1 MFCFIT
7 EGTCLP
13 IQNYNSNWEWGEL
26 LVKLTEVLL
35 NRKRTEGSQNEGF
48 DSWSEAV
55 QAVPI
60 HLVGPGKYQP
70 RQEFGQEA
78 LEELAESIKTH
89 GLLQPVV
96 VRRGAIGYE
105 LIVGERR
112 LRACK
117 HLGWEVIP
125 AIVRDV
131 EDREA
136 AELALIENL
145 QRSDLHVFEVAEGY
159 ERLLTEFAL
168 TQEELATRLGISQAN
183 IANKIRLLR
192 LPMQVRE
199 IISREMLS
207 ERHGRA
213 LLRLDNLEHQL
224 RVLEKV
230 VADDLNVKQT
240 EQLVTSFVD
249 PRDGKARRDKPEGK
263 RKLIIKD
270 LRLFTNS
277 VRQLTDTL
285 QSSGLVVKVEE
296 KDSDEVY
303 EIVVTVQKPH
313 GGEMNG

>member
-1 MFCFIT
+1 M
-7 EGTCLP
+7 
-13 IQNYNSNWEWGEL
+13 
-26 LVKLTEVLL
+26 KLTEVLL
-35 NRKRTEGSQNEGF
+35 NRKRSEGAQEEGF

-55 QAVPI
+55 QTLPI
-60 HLVGPGKYQP
+60 HLIGPGKYQP
-70 RQEFGQEA
+70 RQEFDQEA
-78 LEELAESIKTH
+78 LEELGESIKTH

-112 LRACK
+112 LRACR

-136 AELALIENL
+136 AELSLIENL

-168 TQEELATRLGISQAN
+168 TQEELATKLGISQAN
-183 IANKIRLLR
+183 IANKIRLLK
-192 LPMQVRE
+192 LPSQVRE

-213 LLRLDNLEHQL
+213 LLRLDHLEQQL
-224 RVLEKV
+224 RALEKI
-230 VADDLNVKQT
+230 VAGDLSVKQT
-240 EQLVTSFVD
+240 EELVTSLVD
-249 PRDGKARRDKPEGK
+249 PRSAKRKRDKPEGK

-285 QSSGLVVKVEE
+285 QSSGLVVKV
-296 KDSDEVY
+296 DERENDDIY

>member
-1 MFCFIT
+1 MFWCIW
-7 EGTCLP
+7 EGTRLS
-13 IQNYNSNWEWGEL
+13 IQNYNINWEWGESM
-26 LVKLTEVLL
+26 KLTEVLL
-35 NRKRTEGSQNEGF
+35 NRKRSEGPKDEAF
-48 DSWSEAV
+48 DSWSETV
-55 QAVPI
+55 QALPI
-60 HLVGPGKYQP
+60 HLIGAGKYQP
-70 RQEFGQEA
+70 RQEFAQEA

-117 HLGWEVIP
+117 DLGWEVIP

-131 EDREA
+131 DDREA

-145 QRSDLHVFEVAEGY
+145 QRSDLHVFEIAEGY
-159 ERLLTEFAL
+159 ERLLTEFEL
-168 TQEELATRLGISQAN
+168 TQDELATRLGISQAN

-192 LPMQVRE
+192 LPTQVRD

-213 LLRLDNLEHQL
+213 LLRLANLEQQL
-224 RVLEKV
+224 QVLERV
-230 VADDLNVKQT
+230 VADDLSVKQT
-240 EQLVTSFVD
+240 EELVTSFLD
-249 PRDGKARRDKPEGK
+249 PQNSEGKRDKPEKK

-277 VRQLTDTL
+277 VRQLTNTL
-285 QSSGLVVKVEE
+285 QSSGLVVKV
-296 KDSDEVY
+296 DERENDDIY

>member
-1 MFCFIT
+1 M
-7 EGTCLP
+7 
-13 IQNYNSNWEWGEL
+13 
-26 LVKLTEVLL
+26 KLTEVLL
-35 NRKRTEGSQNEGF
+35 NRKRSEGAQEEGF

-55 QAVPI
+55 QTLPI
-60 HLVGPGKYQP
+60 HLISPGKYQP
-70 RQEFGQEA
+70 RQEFDQEA
-78 LEELAESIKTH
+78 LEELGESIKTH

-112 LRACK
+112 LRACR

-136 AELALIENL
+136 AELSLIENL

-168 TQEELATRLGISQAN
+168 TQEELATKLGISQAN
-183 IANKIRLLR
+183 IANKIRLLK
-192 LPMQVRE
+192 LPSQVRE

-213 LLRLDNLEHQL
+213 LLRLDNLEQQL
-224 RVLEKV
+224 RALEKI
-230 VADDLNVKQT
+230 VAGDLSVKQT
-240 EQLVTSFVD
+240 EELVTSLVE
-249 PRDGKARRDKPEGK
+249 PRSAKRKRDKPEGK

-285 QSSGLVVKVEE
+285 QSSGLVVKV
-296 KDSDEVY
+296 DERENDDIY